1 MDPTFRTPLLDCFR
15 RGEAPREVRLLAAA
29 GELAP
34 RAHEQLTLLVVL
46 SADEDPEIRAL
57 TERTIH
63 RLPAGP
69 LAAFLAR
76 ADVNPEVRAFFE
88 ARGMAPPAAPG
99 GDSAAPLLEAEPGD
113 EDGATAAGQDATAAG
128 QDVLPADAAAVV
140 AGEPDG
146 PSAGGGAAAGEGQR
160 LGVAQRLSAL
170 DVGRRMKAAM
180 LGSRE
185 ERNILIRD
193 PNRLV
198 AAAVLSSPK
207 LTESEVESMARMG
220 NVSDEV
226 LRIIGT
232 SRAWVKNYNVVSAL
246 TRNAKT
252 PIAISL
258 TLLSRLNPRDVR
270 MLSMDK
276 NVPEPLRVAAR
287 KQVVVGESRK
297 K

>member
-1 MDPTFRTPLLDCFR
+1 M
-15 RGEAPREVRLLAAA
+15 
-29 GELAP
+29 
-34 RAHEQLTLLVVL
+34 
-46 SADEDPEIRAL
+46 
-57 TERTIH
+57 
-63 RLPAGP
+63 
-69 LAAFLAR
+69 
-76 ADVNPEVRAFFE
+76 
-88 ARGMAPPAAPG
+88 
-99 GDSAAPLLEAEPGD
+99 
-113 EDGATAAGQDATAAG
+113 
-128 QDVLPADAAAVV
+128 
-140 AGEPDG
+140 
-146 PSAGGGAAAGEGQR
+146 
-160 LGVAQRLSAL
+160 AQRLSTL

-258 TLLSRLNPRDVR
+258 TLLSRLNPRDMR

-287 KQVVVGESRK
+287 KQVVVGDSRK